1 MTIVNTPDSLQ
12 VVACLLVDMKA
23 EHVISY
29 RLTDAEV
36 EALQALQLPGE
47 KSVSITAKRLLQQS
61 LGLSTEASTTESKR
75 VDTVDAFVNKV
86 VDAIVDSEAPLVDRI
101 VDSSRFKDLL
111 EAQFALV
118 MNGINQK
125 FLEQEERI
133 ESLEKPGA

>member
-1 MTIVNTPDSLQ
+1 
-12 VVACLLVDMKA
+12 MKA

-36 EALQALQLPGE
+36 QSLQALQLPGE

-61 LGLSTEASTTESKR
+61 LGLSTEESTTAWLR
-75 VDTVDAFVNKV
+75 VDKVDNIADRV
-86 VDAIVDSEAPLVDRI
+86 VDVIVDNKSTFVDKF
-101 VDSSRFKDLL
+101 VGNSKFKDLL
-111 EAQFALV
+111 EAQLAEL
-118 MNGINQK
+118 MNSINQK